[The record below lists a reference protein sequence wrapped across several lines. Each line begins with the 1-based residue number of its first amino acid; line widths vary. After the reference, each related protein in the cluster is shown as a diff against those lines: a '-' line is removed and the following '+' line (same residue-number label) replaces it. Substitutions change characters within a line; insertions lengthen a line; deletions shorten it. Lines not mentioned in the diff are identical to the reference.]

1 MLNHNVQPAA
11 FSDTTND
18 QASRLAST
26 LQGRIDAGEKP
37 LSPQQKL
44 AQQNA
49 LKANNGNGYSSSV
62 AAPVSGFNGR
72 RYLAGGRTGMTA
84 DEYTTADRQE
94 ASALLDSIPA
104 KANRWGLP
112 LSSLDKQ
119 AQQEALKRSGG
130 GF

>member
-1 MLNHNVQPAA
+1 MFNRNIQPAA
-11 FSDTTND
+11 FSNTTKD

-44 AQQNA
+44 EQQNA
-49 LKANNGNGYSSSV
+49 LKSNGAYSTSV

-84 DEYTTADRQE
+84 DEYTPADRQQE
-94 ASALLDSIPA
+94 STLLDNTARSQ
-104 KANRWGLP
+104 RP
-112 LSSLDKQ
+112 LTPMERQ

>member
-1 MLNHNVQPAA
+1 MFNRNIQPAA
-11 FSDTTND
+11 FSNTTND

-44 AQQNA
+44 AQQNS
-49 LKANNGNGYSSSV
+49 LKASNGNGYSSSV

-84 DEYTTADRQE
+84 DEYTPADRQQE
-94 ASALLDSIPA
+94 STLLDNTA
-104 KANRWGLP
+104 RMQRP
-112 LSSLDKQ
+112 LTPMERQ